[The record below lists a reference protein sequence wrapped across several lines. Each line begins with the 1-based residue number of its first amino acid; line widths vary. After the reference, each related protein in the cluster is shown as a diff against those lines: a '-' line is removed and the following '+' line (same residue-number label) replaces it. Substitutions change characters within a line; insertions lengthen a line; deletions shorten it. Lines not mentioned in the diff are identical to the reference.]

1 MCYNEYME
9 KKLEKFEIFDN
20 NVAGRIVD
28 SITITKNY
36 QISFPSGFY
45 KKHNLYDKKSVL
57 LYFNRYTK
65 MIAIEFLDDYDKR
78 GFKISKSN
86 KGKNGGYITAKKFF
100 AAADFINK
108 IEFRRYAYE
117 HKKITRNGC
126 NTEFFVIK
134 LESKRPT
141 VVTVR

>member
-1 MCYNEYME
+1 ME
-9 KKLEKFEIFDN
+9 NGLKEFEIFDN
-20 NVAGRIVD
+20 NTVGRVVD

-36 QISFPSGFY
+36 QINFPSAFY
-45 KKHNLYDKKSVL
+45 KNHNLYDKKSVL
-57 LYFNRYTK
+57 LYFNKRAK
-65 MIAIEFLDDYDKR
+65 MIAIEFLDNHDER

-100 AAADFINK
+100 AAAEFVNK
-108 IEFRRYAYE
+108 IEFGRYKY
-117 HKKITRNGC
+117 KKIARSGC

-134 LESKRPT
+134 LENKRPT

>member
-1 MCYNEYME
+1 MG
-9 KKLEKFEIFDN
+9 KFEIFDN
-20 NVAGRIVD
+20 NAVGRMVD

-45 KKHNLYDKKSVL
+45 KKHNLYDKKAVL
-57 LYFNRYTK
+57 LYFNRHTK
-65 MIAIEFLDDYDKR
+65 MVGIEFLDDYDKR

-100 AAADFINK
+100 AAADFLNK
-108 IEFRRYAYE
+108 IEFGRYAYE
-117 HKKITRNGC
+117 HEKIARNGC
-126 NTEFFVIK
+126 NAEFFVIK